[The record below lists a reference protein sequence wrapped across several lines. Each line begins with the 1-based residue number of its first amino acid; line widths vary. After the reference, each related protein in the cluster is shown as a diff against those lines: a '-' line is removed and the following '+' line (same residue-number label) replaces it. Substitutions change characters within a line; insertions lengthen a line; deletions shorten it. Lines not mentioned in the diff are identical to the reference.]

1 MSYLK
6 RVLNERAP
14 ARSIRPTR
22 PTTRHDQFVL
32 YIEEALNSFIGVME
46 YWRSREREW
55 PELALIVFDMLAI
68 PVMLSECE
76 RVFSSCSKQTTP
88 QSSRLSGQTL

>member
-14 ARSIRPTR
+14 AGSVRPAR
-22 PTTRHDQFVL
+22 PTTRRDQFVL
-32 YIEEALNSFIGVME
+32 YIEEAPNSFIGVME

-55 PELALIVFDMLAI
+55 PKLASMAFDMLAI
-68 PVMLSECE
+68 PVMLLECE
-76 RVFSSCSKQTTP
+76 RVFSSCLKQTTP
-88 QSSRLSGQTL
+88 